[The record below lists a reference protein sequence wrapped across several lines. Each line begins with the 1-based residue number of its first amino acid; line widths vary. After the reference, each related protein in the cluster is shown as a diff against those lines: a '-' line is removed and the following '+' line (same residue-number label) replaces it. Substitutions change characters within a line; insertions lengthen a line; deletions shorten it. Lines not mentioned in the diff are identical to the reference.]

1 MTILCMKEQVI
12 WDKEGNIIDSIYQ
25 DVNRYFERCFFKKS
39 DIIGAD
45 MKDNLKIC
53 RKNKRMTT
61 KEVSEKI
68 GVSKQAIYNIET
80 GVSNPSVDTL
90 MKLAELYNVSTDYLL
105 GLTDFENFKSQ
116 YEHLQSLEGDELF
129 AALDALHINKWMTE
143 DCEEYS
149 KLDDGWYV
157 AIRNN

>member
-1 MTILCMKEQVI
+1 MKKI
-12 WDKEGNIIDSIYQ
+12 WK
-25 DVNRYFERCFFKKS
+25 C
-39 DIIGAD
+39 D
-45 MKDNLKIC
+45 MVGVYMINNLKIC
-53 RKNKRMTT
+53 RENKRMTA

-90 MKLAELYNVSTDYLL
+90 IKLAELYNVSTDYWI
-105 GLTDFENFKSQ
+105 GLTNFENFKSQ
-116 YEHLQSLEGDELF
+116 YEYLQSLEGDELF

-143 DCEEYS
+143 DGEEYS

>member
-1 MTILCMKEQVI
+1 MK
-12 WDKEGNIIDSIYQ
+12 N
-25 DVNRYFERCFFKKS
+25 
-39 DIIGAD
+39 
-45 MKDNLKIC
+45 NLKIC
-53 RKNKRMTT
+53 RENKNMTA

-68 GVSKQAIYNIET
+68 GVTKQAVYNMEA
-80 GVSNPSVDTL
+80 GKSNPSVDTL
-90 MKLAELYNVSTDYLL
+90 MKLVKLYNVSADYLL
-105 GLTDFENFKSQ
+105 GLTNFENFKSQ

-143 DCEEYS
+143 DGEAYS

>member
-1 MTILCMKEQVI
+1 MSSPKAWSVNNKEENQAKLRMLHLKYDVCFPGVISVGGSPATVKLELLFKCACLQVRESR
-12 WDKEGNIIDSIYQ
+12 DF
-25 DVNRYFERCFFKKS
+25 NRV
-39 DIIGAD
+39 
-45 MKDNLKIC
+45 
-53 RKNKRMTT
+53 
-61 KEVSEKI
+61 EVSI
-68 GVSKQAIYNIET
+68 
-80 GVSNPSVDTL
+80 
-90 MKLAELYNVSTDYLL
+90 